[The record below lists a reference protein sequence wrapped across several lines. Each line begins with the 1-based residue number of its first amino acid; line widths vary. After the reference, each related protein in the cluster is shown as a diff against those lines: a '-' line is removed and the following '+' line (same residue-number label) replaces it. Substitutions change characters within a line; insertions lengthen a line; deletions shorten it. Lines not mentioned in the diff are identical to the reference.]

1 MKKYKSTPVKK
12 HTPLTGHPAY
22 EDPIFSSD
30 KTMSMTTPESK
41 DQIIRIE
48 ADQAPASQAVS
59 EVQDSAPHLS
69 AESSESK
76 DPVNDQPSEAS
87 QKPKKRLWSPS
98 VKKAKEEV
106 PHSTLKDEPL
116 VLEQKEEP
124 MNTFPNEST
133 TKEPNA
139 VISKM
144 MNITGDVELETSLLL
159 AGKVVGNID
168 CKDAIEVYPS
178 GVVEGNISAASIKLS
193 GGEVKGNIT
202 CEGTLE
208 TDSETVIT
216 GDVSAQVIIVRGK
229 VTGQVKA
236 SESVTLSS
244 TAMVKGDL
252 TSATIG
258 VEKGA
263 KLEGK
268 YTVTA

>member
-1 MKKYKSTPVKK
+1 MKKYKSNPTKK
-12 HTPLTGHPAY
+12 YTPLTGQPTLEEALL
-22 EDPIFSSD
+22 SSD
-30 KTMSMTTPESK
+30 KTVPMTTPESE
-41 DQIIRIE
+41 DQTVRIE
-48 ADQAPASQAVS
+48 TPEATALETVG
-59 EVQDSAPHLS
+59 EVQDPAAGLS
-69 AESSESK
+69 AE
-76 DPVNDQPSEAS
+76 PSEPTKPSEEGSPVAA
-87 QKPKKRLWSPS
+87 QKPKKRLWPQA
-98 VKKAKEEV
+98 VKKHEEV
-106 PHSTLKDEPL
+106 PQSTPKDETV
-116 VLEQKEEP
+116 VLEKKEEP
-124 MNTFPNEST
+124 MNTFPNESN

-144 MNITGDVELETSLLL
+144 MNVTGDVELETSLLL

-244 TAMVKGDL
+244 TAVVKGDL